1 MNGGG
6 ALAHGKCEGR
16 NEVTPH
22 ENHKP
27 SEEMLKEMDNT
38 LSRLNAMEIV
48 AADELQKDTIRI
60 MRMLVEGQMHSV
72 REFDHLKKAMDI
84 TLEQIFKV
92 QNQVS
97 RQASDTGQ
105 S

>member
-1 MNGGG
+1 M
-6 ALAHGKCEGR
+6 
-16 NEVTPH
+16 TPH
-22 ENHKP
+22 GNHKP

-48 AADELQKDTIRI
+48 ASDEFQKDTIRI

-97 RQASDTGQ
+97 KQASGAGQ
-105 S
+105 R

>member
-1 MNGGG
+1 
-6 ALAHGKCEGR
+6 
-16 NEVTPH
+16 
-22 ENHKP
+22 
-27 SEEMLKEMDNT
+27 MLKEMDNT

-48 AADELQKDTIRI
+48 ASDELQKDTVRI

-97 RQASDTGQ
+97 KQAPDAGQ
-105 S
+105 N